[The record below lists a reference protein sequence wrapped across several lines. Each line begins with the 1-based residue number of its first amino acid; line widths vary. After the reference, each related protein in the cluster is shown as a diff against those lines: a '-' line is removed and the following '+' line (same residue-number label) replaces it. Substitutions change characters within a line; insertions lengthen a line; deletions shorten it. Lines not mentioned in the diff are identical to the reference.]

1 MKKFSIL
8 IAGLV
13 MASLAGCSSGES
25 DQKAER
31 LDKPYA
37 DKIKAVE
44 QKQLQQADDQLKAID
59 EQTSGKPKDDEDGG

>member
-1 MKKFSIL
+1 MNKLSLL

-13 MASLAGCSSGES
+13 LASLAACSSGES

-31 LDKPYA
+31 LDKPYS

-44 QKQLQQADDQLKAID
+44 QQQLQQADDQLKAID
-59 EQTSGKPKDDEDGG
+59 EQSSGKRKQDDDGN